1 MEKCE
6 SSAEHK
12 DTFHGKRALPSL
24 DASLGQILD
33 VHSTPEEE
41 RMVLLKLDLMYY
53 RPCTLQLLNL
63 NRG

>member
-1 MEKCE
+1 MEKRE

-24 DASLGQILD
+24 DTGLGQILD

-53 RPCTLQLLNL
+53 SPCTLQLFNL